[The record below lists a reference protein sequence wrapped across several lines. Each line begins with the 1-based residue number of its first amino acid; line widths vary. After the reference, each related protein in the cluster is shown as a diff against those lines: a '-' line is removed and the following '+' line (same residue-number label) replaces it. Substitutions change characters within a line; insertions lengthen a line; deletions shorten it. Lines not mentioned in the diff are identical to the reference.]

1 MLSRPD
7 FYGRKAVG
15 VAYALG
21 GGFALVYEIV
31 WYHAFVDAFGAGG
44 TTFLVVLCS
53 FIGGLGA
60 GALSSRRFYAWLA
73 KRGAGHGL
81 NNYGRTE
88 LAVACLVILLYYLT
102 TIPLSPLVGS
112 FPYHAVV
119 MEELVIWQPIFL
131 FQAVRI
137 LLAVIAV
144 GTPCFFMGLTFPY
157 ICSLFPNDPKFPS
170 LLYALNTLGACASS
184 ILTEFIGLRYLGFL
198 GCVSLAALG
207 NLLIALWF
215 LSAPSVNSLSKPES
229 SSAAGQTDISNF
241 PGALG
246 GFLCGGLQALIY
258 ILLKFTLGPS
268 KAAFAL
274 LAFFAIAGIWL
285 ASMVIHRYHPT
296 RKFLIATGW
305 LAFAWCVAI
314 WLIEPKISEWF
325 VSIGTHNLAN
335 FSPYNAAFLT
345 LTATVGVLILIPY
358 CLWSMLLPDL
368 CDRLQK
374 SGQSVSRAYGV
385 NTLAF
390 LAGVLTFGWIL
401 QYVHFFYAARVF
413 ACSAFAGLFLFTLK
427 ERHTVRTYAP
437 ALGILIV
444 CAFLLPRT
452 LELRLV
458 GGLPASLKTAKAYRS
473 TPQHLFWVRPAVENQ
488 GAILMFDRYPMSG
501 TAPLSQT
508 YMRLMAHFP
517 LLLQA
522 EPRNVLL
529 ICYGVGMTADAIRM
543 HDSVQRL
550 DIVDLNPSVFLL
562 SSHFTAQNH
571 NVLADPRVRLIADD
585 GRQFLKLGDQQYDLV
600 TMEPPPPLLVGI
612 SRLYSREYYADITRH
627 LNPGGMVSQW
637 LPEDEMD
644 QRAVDLICSTFVD
657 SFPDSFLFVGSGR
670 QLILVGSNRPFVF
683 NTLPEHLAASP
694 KVSADLR
701 RLNVQNTTQLVER
714 ILKVNDGMKAAW
726 GDPAEII
733 SDGFTSL
740 ESILVSPVQVLHPKQ
755 PFHGYKQNL
764 RYDFKGVLD
773 YVRKQ
778 SPEEAEKLAQFY
790 ENPSADAALIN
801 LPPVYFDLH

>member
-1 MLSRPD
+1 MLSRAD

-21 GGFALVYEIV
+21 GAFALVYEIV
-31 WYHAFVDAFGAGG
+31 WYHTFVDAFGAGG

-73 KRGAGHGL
+73 KKGAGYGL
-81 NNYGRTE
+81 KNYGRTE
-88 LAVACLVILLYYLT
+88 LAVACLVVLLTYLT
-102 TIPLSPLVGS
+102 TVPLSPLVGS

-119 MEELVIWQPIFL
+119 MEGLKIWQPNFL

-137 LLAVIAV
+137 LLAVLAV

-184 ILTEFIGLRYLGFL
+184 FLTEFVGLRYLGFL

-215 LSAPSVNSLSKPES
+215 LSAPSADSLPEPES
-229 SSAAGQTDISNF
+229 SSASQTDISNF
-241 PGALG
+241 PGVLG

-258 ILLKFTLGPS
+258 ILLKFTIGPS

-285 ASMVIHRYHPT
+285 ASTVIHRYHPPH
-296 RKFLIATGW
+296 KFLIASGW
-305 LAFAWCVAI
+305 VAFAWCVAI
-314 WLIEPKISEWF
+314 WLIEPRISQWF

-335 FSPYNAAFLT
+335 LSPYTAAFLT

-374 SGQSVSRAYGV
+374 AGQSVSRAYGV

-390 LAGVLTFGWIL
+390 LAGVLLFGWIL

-413 ACSAFAGLFLFTLK
+413 ACSAIAGLILFTIK
-427 ERHTVRTYAP
+427 ERHTLRTYAS

-444 CAFLLPRT
+444 CILLVPRT

-458 GGLPASLKTAKAYRS
+458 GGLPASLKNATAYRS
-473 TPQHLFWVRPAVENQ
+473 TPQHLFWVRTAAEKQ
-488 GAILMFDRYPMSG
+488 GSILMFDRYSMSG

-529 ICYGVGMTADAIRM
+529 ICYGVGMTADAIRL

-562 SSHFTAQNH
+562 SSHFIAQNH
-571 NVLADPRVRLIADD
+571 NVLGDPRVRLIADD

-612 SRLYSREYYADITRH
+612 SRLYSREYYADIKHH

-657 SFPDSFLFVGSGR
+657 AFPDSFLFVGSGR
-670 QLILVGSNRPFVF
+670 QLILVGSNRPFAF
-683 NTLPEHLAASP
+683 NTLREHLAASP
-694 KVSADLR
+694 GVSVDLR
-701 RLNVQNTTQLVER
+701 RLGVTDATQLVER
-714 ILKVNDGMKAAW
+714 ILKVNDGMKATW
-726 GDPAEII
+726 GDPAEMI

-740 ESILVSPVQVLHPKQ
+740 ESILVSPVQGLHPQQ
-755 PFHGYKQNL
+755 PFQSYKPNL
-764 RYDFKGVLD
+764 RYDFKSVLE
-773 YVRKQ
+773 YVGKQ
-778 SPEEAEKLAQFY
+778 SPEEAGRLVQFY
-790 ENPSADAALIN
+790 ENPSADAALIS
-801 LPPVYFDLH
+801 LPPVYFGPH